1 MPCAITAATWV
12 ALSRATN
19 INPTSKPTY
28 RSMNPLS
35 ITVALPRLNNDMTI
49 ARAQMANSGTMP
61 PSKGLDPGIV
71 AEMQMCYIEYLISDK
86 RDLEAEQVVEGF
98 IYDDERMMQL
108 PELHAA
114 WLWLARMALLI
125 GDGNPSL
132 SLGAAENALL
142 VLSNHQ
148 GKKTEDFNAIVA
160 SLLYNLAL
168 AHHDMGD
175 NSRAAKE
182 LTKAQQLLERLA
194 KRNEARFS
202 AMLLMAVEAST
213 EVIKSKTKQMNVLA
227 HYQSASELY
236 MSELNSG
243 DSNATRIAMVNL
255 VDTLGKEGDIMLE
268 MGNGRNAVKYYTKAL
283 RYQKKLG
290 EKMGHRDL
298 QLSIGLAKALMR
310 LINRRAAA
318 EQLLRSLLPLAQ
330 RLDATAEVHEIQDL
344 LNNKNKNVNIM
355 TLLKSIFTAALI
367 LLGTLGMQAQLI
379 VGHRGSQWG
388 VENTRAAFI
397 NGAEA
402 GAWGL
407 ECDIRV
413 TADGTFVI
421 SHDDSYKR
429 LGGPE
434 TKIANMNTETVLST
448 RLTSKRHGITYA
460 GTPCTL
466 GEFLD
471 ICKQYDVT
479 PVVEVKVCSNIHS
492 NTKAENEPVFDGIP
506 ALINLID
513 QKGLTQQVVIISFM
527 PGVVDFIHRHYPD
540 VTVQVLAGDSDGP
553 IDEWVDW
560 CIEHNMDL
568 DVVHTIITKAAVDR
582 LHQAGLKVNV
592 WTVDKVEDF
601 ERVKDMGV
609 DYITTNA
616 RFPKEL

>member
-1 MPCAITAATWV
+1 
-12 ALSRATN
+12 
-19 INPTSKPTY
+19 
-28 RSMNPLS
+28 MNPLPVN
-35 ITVALPRLNNDMTI
+35 IALPHFKNDMTI
-49 ARAQMANSGTMP
+49 AQAQMVATGAMP
-61 PSKGLDPGIV
+61 PTKGLDQSIV
-71 AEMQMCYIEYLISDK
+71 TEMQMCYVDYLITNK
-86 RDLEAEQVVEGF
+86 RDLEAEQAIEEF

-108 PELHAA
+108 PEQHAA

-125 GDGNPSL
+125 DGGNPSL

-142 VLSNHQ
+142 VLSGHQ
-148 GKKTEDFNAIVA
+148 GKKTEDFHAIVA

-213 EVIKSKTKQMNVLA
+213 EVIKSKTKQMNVVEASTEVIKSKTKQMNVLA

-236 MSELNSG
+236 MKELDSG
-243 DSNATRIAMVNL
+243 DANATRTAMSNL

-290 EKMGHRDL
+290 EKMGHREL
-298 QLSIGLAKALMR
+298 TLSIGLAKALMR

-344 LNNKNKNVNIM
+344 LNNKNKNMNIM
-355 TLLKSIFTAALI
+355 SLLKSIFTVALI
-367 LLGTLGMQAQLI
+367 IMGTLGMQAQLI

-397 NGAEA
+397 NGANA

-413 TADGTFVI
+413 DADGTFVI

-429 LGGPE
+429 LAGPE
-434 TKIANMNTETVLST
+434 TKIADMRTATVLST
-448 RLTSKRHGITYA
+448 PLTHKRHGITYA

-471 ICKQYDVT
+471 ICNEYNVV
-479 PVVEVKVCSNIHS
+479 PVIEVKVCTSIHS

-513 QKGLTQQVVIISFM
+513 QKGLTDKAVIISFM

-540 VTVQVLAGDSDGP
+540 ITVHPPSLPRHHRAG
-553 IDEWVDW
+553 
-560 CIEHNMDL
+560 
-568 DVVHTIITKAAVDR
+568 
-582 LHQAGLKVNV
+582 AG
-592 WTVDKVEDF
+592 
-601 ERVKDMGV
+601 R
-609 DYITTNA
+609 
-616 RFPKEL
+616 

>member
-1 MPCAITAATWV
+1 
-12 ALSRATN
+12 
-19 INPTSKPTY
+19 
-28 RSMNPLS
+28 MNSLP
-35 ITVALPRLNNDMTI
+35 ITVALPRFKNDMTI
-49 ARAQMANSGTMP
+49 ARAQMATAGTMP
-61 PSKGLDPGIV
+61 SSKGLEPNIV
-71 AEMQMCYIEYLISDK
+71 TEMQMCYAEYLIANK
-86 RDLEAEQVVEGF
+86 RDLEAEQVIEEF
-98 IYDDERMMQL
+98 IYDDERMQQL
-108 PELHAA
+108 PELYAA

-125 GDGNPSL
+125 DGGNPSL

-142 VLSNHQ
+142 VLSGHQ

-160 SLLYNLAL
+160 ALLYHLAL

-182 LTKAQQLLERLA
+182 LTKTHQLLERLT

-236 MSELNSG
+236 MSELKSG
-243 DSNATRIAMVNL
+243 DANATRTAMQNL
-255 VDTLGKEGDIMLE
+255 VETLGKEGDIMLE

-298 QLSIGLAKALMR
+298 QLSIGLAKALIR

-330 RLDATAEVHEIQDL
+330 RLDATAEVNEIQDL

-355 TLLKSIFTAALI
+355 TLLKSIFTTALI
-367 LLGTLGMQAQLI
+367 IMGTLSMQAQLI

-413 TADGTFVI
+413 DADGTFVI

-434 TKIANMNTETVLST
+434 TKIADMSTQQVLST

-471 ICKQYDVT
+471 ICKERNVV
-479 PVVEVKVCSNIHS
+479 PVVEVKICTNIHS
-492 NTKAENEPVFDGIP
+492 NTKAENEPMFDGIP

-513 QKGLTQQVVIISFM
+513 QKGLTDRVVIISFM

-540 VTVQVLAGDSDGP
+540 VTVQVLAGDEDGS
-553 IDEWVDW
+553 IDQWVDW

-568 DVVHTIITKAAVDR
+568 DAVHSIVTKDAVDR
-582 LHQAGLKVNV
+582 MHAAGLKVNV
-592 WTVDKVEDF
+592 WTVDRVEDF
-601 ERVKDMGV
+601 ERVKAAGV
-609 DYITTNA
+609 DFITTNA

>member
-1 MPCAITAATWV
+1 MNYYQPVIVAMPH
-12 ALSRATN
+12 L
-19 INPTSKPTY
+19 K
-28 RSMNPLS
+28 
-35 ITVALPRLNNDMTI
+35 NDMTI
-49 ARAQMANSGTMP
+49 ARAQMASSGTMP
-61 PSKGLDPGIV
+61 PSKGLDDSIIT
-71 AEMQMCYIEYLISDK
+71 EMQMCYAEYLIANK
-86 RDLEAEQVVEGF
+86 RDMEAEQVIEEF
-98 IYDDERMMQL
+98 IYDDDRMMQL
-108 PELHAA
+108 PELYAA

-125 GDGNPSL
+125 NGGNPSL
-132 SLGAAENALL
+132 SLGAAENTLL

-148 GKKTEDFNAIVA
+148 GKKNEDFNAIVA

-182 LTKAQQLLERLA
+182 LTKAQQLLERLT
-194 KRNEARFS
+194 KRNDARFS

-243 DSNATRIAMVNL
+243 DANATRTAMSNL

-290 EKMGHRDL
+290 EKMGHREL
-298 QLSIGLAKALMR
+298 TLSIGLAKALMR

-330 RLDATAEVHEIQDL
+330 RLDATAEAHEIQDL

-367 LLGTLGMQAQLI
+367 LVGTLGMQAQLI

-413 TADGTFVI
+413 TADGTFI
-421 SHDDSYKR
+421 LSHDDSYKR

-434 TKIANMNTETVLST
+434 TKIANMTTESVLST

-471 ICKQYDVT
+471 ICNQYNVV
-479 PVVEVKVCSNIHS
+479 PVIEVKVCTSIHS

-513 QKGLTQQVVIISFM
+513 QKGLTDRAVIISFM

-540 VTVQVLAGDSDGP
+540 ITVQVLAGDKDGTVM
-553 IDEWVDW
+553 EWVEW
-560 CIEHNMDL
+560 CKQYDMDL
-568 DVVHTIITKAAVDR
+568 DVVHTIITQEAVDAI
-582 LHQAGLKVNV
+582 HQAGHKVNV
-592 WTVDKVEDF
+592 WTVDNPEDF
-601 ERVKDMGV
+601 ERVKAMGV
-609 DYITTNA
+609 DFITTNA
-616 RFPKEL
+616 RFPNKM

>member
-1 MPCAITAATWV
+1 MPSLPI
-12 ALSRATN
+12 S
-19 INPTSKPTY
+19 
-28 RSMNPLS
+28 
-35 ITVALPRLNNDMTI
+35 VALPRFKNDMTI
-49 ARAQMANSGTMP
+49 VQAQMATSGTMP
-61 PSKGLDPGIV
+61 PSKGLDDSIV
-71 AEMQMCYIEYLISDK
+71 TEMQLCYINYLIVNK
-86 RDLEAEQVVEGF
+86 RDLEAEQVIEEF
-98 IYDDERMMQL
+98 IYDDERMQEL
-108 PELHAA
+108 PELYAA
-114 WLWLARMALLI
+114 WLWLARLTLLI
-125 GDGNPSL
+125 DGGNPSL
-132 SLGAAENALL
+132 SLGAAENTLL

-160 SLLYNLAL
+160 SLLFNLAL

-175 NSRAAKE
+175 NSRATKE
-182 LTKAQQLLERLA
+182 LTKAQQILERLA
-194 KRNEARFS
+194 KRNETRFS
-202 AMLLMAVEAST
+202 ALLLMAVEAST

-227 HYQSASELY
+227 HYQTASELF

-243 DSNATRIAMVNL
+243 DANATRVAMSNL
-255 VDTLGKEGDIMLE
+255 IDTLGKEGDIMLE
-268 MGNGRNAVKYYTKAL
+268 MGNSRNAVKYYTKAL

-290 EKMGHRDL
+290 EKMGPRDL
-298 QLSIGLAKALMR
+298 RLSIGLAKALMR

-330 RLDATAEVHEIQDL
+330 RLDATAEASEIQDL
-344 LNNKNKNVNIM
+344 LNNKNKNMNIM
-355 TLLKSIFTAALI
+355 TLLKSIFTATLI
-367 LLGTLGMQAQLI
+367 MVGTLGLNAQQI

-397 NGAEA
+397 NGINA
-402 GAWGL
+402 GAWAL

-413 TADGTFVI
+413 TADGSFVI
-421 SHDDSYKR
+421 SHDESYKR

-434 TKIANMNTETVLST
+434 TKIADMTIQDVLTT

-471 ICKQYDVT
+471 ICKEHNVV
-479 PVVEVKVCSNIHS
+479 PVVEVKVCTSIHS

-513 QKGLTQQVVIISFM
+513 QKGLADKVVIISFM
-527 PGVVDFIHRHYPD
+527 PGVVDFIHRHYGD
-540 VTVQVLAGDSDGP
+540 ITVQVLAGDQDGT

-582 LHQAGLKVNV
+582 MHQAGLKVNV

-601 ERVKDMGV
+601 NRVKDMGV

>member
-1 MPCAITAATWV
+1 MYSLPITIA
-12 ALSRATN
+12 
-19 INPTSKPTY
+19 
-28 RSMNPLS
+28 M
-35 ITVALPRLNNDMTI
+35 PRLKNDMTI
-49 ARAQMANSGTMP
+49 ARAQMATSGTMP
-61 PSKGLDPGIV
+61 SIKGLDDGIV
-71 AEMQMCYIEYLISDK
+71 TEMKMCYAEYLISEK
-86 RDLEAEQVVEGF
+86 RDLEAEQVIEEF
-98 IYDDERMMQL
+98 IYDDERMQAL
-108 PELHAA
+108 PELYAA
-114 WLWLARMALLI
+114 WLWLARMTLLI
-125 GDGNPSL
+125 DSGNPSL

-142 VLSNHQ
+142 VLSDHQ
-148 GKKTEDFNAIVA
+148 GKKNEDFNAIVA
-160 SLLYNLAL
+160 SLLFNLAL

-182 LTKAQQLLERLA
+182 LTKAQQILERLT

-202 AMLLMAVEAST
+202 ALLLIAVEAST

-243 DSNATRIAMVNL
+243 DANATRTAMSNL
-255 VDTLGKEGDIMLE
+255 VETLGKEGDIMLE

-344 LNNKNKNVNIM
+344 LNNKNKNVSIM

-367 LLGTLGMQAQLI
+367 LVGTLSMQAQLI

-402 GAWGL
+402 GAWAL
-407 ECDIRV
+407 ECDIRA
-413 TADGTFVI
+413 TSDGSFVI

-434 TKIANMNTETVLST
+434 TKIANMTTETVLST
-448 RLTSKRHGITYA
+448 RLTHKRHGITYA

-471 ICKQYDVT
+471 ICKTYNVV
-479 PVVEVKVCSNIHS
+479 PVVEIKVCTNIHS

-513 QKGLTQQVVIISFM
+513 QKGLSDKVVIISFM
-527 PGVVDFIHRHYPD
+527 PGVVDFIHRHYSD
-540 VTVQVLAGDSDGP
+540 ITVQVLAGDQDGP
-553 IDEWVDW
+553 IEDWVDW
-560 CIEHNMDL
+560 CIKNKMDL
-568 DVVHTIITKAAVDR
+568 DVIHTIITKDAVDR
-582 LHQAGLKVNV
+582 MHAAGLKVNV

-601 ERVKDMGV
+601 ERVKAMGV

-616 RFPKEL
+616 RFPKQL

>member
-1 MPCAITAATWV
+1 
-12 ALSRATN
+12 
-19 INPTSKPTY
+19 
-28 RSMNPLS
+28 MNSLP
-35 ITVALPRLNNDMTI
+35 ITVALPRLKNDMTI
-49 ARAQMANSGTMP
+49 ARAQMTTSGTMP
-61 PSKGLDPGIV
+61 SSKGLDQGIV
-71 AEMQMCYIEYLISDK
+71 IEMEMCYAEYLIANQ
-86 RDLEAEQVVEGF
+86 RDLEADQLIES
-98 IYDDERMMQL
+98 ILYDDDRVQEL
-108 PELHAA
+108 PVLYAA
-114 WLWLARMALLI
+114 WLWLTRMALLI
-125 GDGNPSL
+125 NEGNPSL
-132 SLGAAENALL
+132 ALGAAESALL
-142 VLSNHQ
+142 ELNDHQ
-148 GKKTEDFNAIVA
+148 GKKTEDFHAIVA
-160 SLLYNLAL
+160 SLLFNLAL
-168 AHHDMGD
+168 AHHQMGD
-175 NSRAAKE
+175 NSRAVKE

-243 DSNATRIAMVNL
+243 DTNATRTAMSNL

-355 TLLKSIFTAALI
+355 TLLKSIFTAALVI
-367 LLGTLGMQAQLI
+367 VGTLNMQAQLI

-397 NGAEA
+397 NGANA

-413 TADGTFVI
+413 TGDGTFVV
-421 SHDDSYKR
+421 SHDDNYKR

-434 TKIANMNTETVLST
+434 TKIADMTTEAILST
-448 RLTSKRHGITYA
+448 RLTSKRHGVTYA

-471 ICKQYDVT
+471 ICKEYNVV
-479 PVVEVKVCSNIHS
+479 PVVEVKVCTTIHS

-513 QKGLTQQVVIISFM
+513 QKGLSDRVVIISFM

-540 VTVQVLAGDSDGP
+540 ITVQVLAGDEDGT
-553 IDEWVDW
+553 IMEWVEW
-560 CIEHNMDL
+560 CKQYKMDL
-568 DVVHTIITKAAVDR
+568 AVVHTIVTKEAVDAM
-582 LHQAGLKVNV
+582 HAAGLKVNV
-592 WTVDKVEDF
+592 WTVDRVEDF
-601 ERVKDMGV
+601 ERVKAMGV
-609 DYITTNA
+609 DFITTNA
-616 RFPKEL
+616 RFPNELK

>member
-1 MPCAITAATWV
+1 
-12 ALSRATN
+12 
-19 INPTSKPTY
+19 
-28 RSMNPLS
+28 MNSLPIS
-35 ITVALPRLNNDMTI
+35 VALPRFKNDMTI
-49 ARAQMANSGTMP
+49 ARAQMATAGTMP
-61 PSKGLDPGIV
+61 SVKGLEPNIV
-71 AEMQMCYIEYLISDK
+71 TEMQMCYAEYLIANK
-86 RDLEAEQVVEGF
+86 RDLEAEQVIEGF
-98 IYDDERMMQL
+98 IYDDERMQQL
-108 PELHAA
+108 PELYAA
-114 WLWLARMALLI
+114 WLWLARMSLLV
-125 GDGNPSL
+125 DSGNPSL
-132 SLGAAENALL
+132 ALGAAENALL
-142 VLSNHQ
+142 VLSEHQ
-148 GKKTEDFNAIVA
+148 GKKSEDFNAIVSA
-160 SLLYNLAL
+160 LLYYLAI

-182 LTKAQQLLERLA
+182 LTKTHQLLERLT

-202 AMLLMAVEAST
+202 AFLLMAVEAST

-236 MSELNSG
+236 MSELKSG
-243 DSNATRIAMVNL
+243 DANATRTAMANL
-255 VDTLGKEGDIMLE
+255 VETLGKEGDIMLE

-290 EKMGHRDL
+290 EKMGYRDL
-298 QLSIGLAKALMR
+298 QLSIGLAKALIR

-330 RLDATAEVHEIQDL
+330 RLDATAEYNEIQEL

-367 LLGTLGMQAQLI
+367 IVGTLSMQAQLI

-413 TADGTFVI
+413 TADGTFVV

-434 TKIANMNTETVLST
+434 TKIADMSTQQVLST
-448 RLTSKRHGITYA
+448 ALTHKRHGITYV

-471 ICKQYDVT
+471 ICNERNVV
-479 PVVEVKVCSNIHS
+479 PVIEVKVSTSIHS
-492 NTKAENEPVFDGIP
+492 NTGAEDGAVFDGIP
-506 ALINLID
+506 ALINLIE
-513 QKGLTQQVVIISFM
+513 QKDCGDRAVIISFM

-540 VTVQVLAGDSDGP
+540 ITVQVLAGDDDGT
-553 IDEWVDW
+553 IDQWVDW
-560 CIEHNMDL
+560 CIEHKMDL
-568 DVVHTIITKAAVDR
+568 DAVHTLVTKKAVER
-582 LHQAGLKVNV
+582 MHAAGLKVNV

-601 ERVKDMGV
+601 NRVKKMGV

-616 RFPKEL
+616 RFPTEL

>member
-1 MPCAITAATWV
+1 
-12 ALSRATN
+12 
-19 INPTSKPTY
+19 
-28 RSMNPLS
+28 MNSLPVT
-35 ITVALPRLNNDMTI
+35 IALPRLKNDMTI
-49 ARAQMANSGTMP
+49 ARAHMATSGTMP
-61 PSKGLDPGIV
+61 TIKGLDDGLIN
-71 AEMQMCYIEYLISDK
+71 EMKMCYIEHLIEGN
-86 RDLEAEQVVEGF
+86 RDMEAEQVLEEF
-98 IYDDERMMQL
+98 IYDDERMQQL
-108 PELHAA
+108 PELYAA

-125 GDGNPSL
+125 DGGNPSL

-142 VLSNHQ
+142 VLSSHQ

-160 SLLYNLAL
+160 ALLYNLAL

-194 KRNEARFS
+194 KRNDARFS

-243 DSNATRIAMVNL
+243 DANATRTAMSNL
-255 VDTLGKEGDIMLE
+255 VDTLGKEGDIMLA
-268 MGNGRNAVKYYTKAL
+268 MGNSRNAVKYYTKAL

-290 EKMGHRDL
+290 DRMGHRDL

-330 RLDATAEVHEIQDL
+330 RLDANAEVHEIQDL

-367 LLGTLGMQAQLI
+367 IVGTLGMQAQLI

-413 TADGTFVI
+413 TADGTFVV

-434 TKIANMNTETVLST
+434 TKIADMTTEAVLMT

-471 ICKQYDVT
+471 ICNQYKVV
-479 PVVEVKVCSNIHS
+479 PVIEVKVCTTIHS

-513 QKGLTQQVVIISFM
+513 QKGLTDKAVIISFM

-540 VTVQVLAGDSDGP
+540 ITVQVLAGGDDGP
-553 IDEWVDW
+553 IEDWVDW
-560 CIEHNMDL
+560 CIKYNMDL
-568 DVVHTIITKAAVDR
+568 DVTYTLVTKEAVDAM
-582 LHQAGLKVNV
+582 HAAGLKVNV
-592 WTVDKVEDF
+592 WTVDNVEDF
-601 ERVKDMGV
+601 DRVKAMGV
-609 DYITTNA
+609 DFITTNA
-616 RFPKEL
+616 RFPKQL

>member
-1 MPCAITAATWV
+1 
-12 ALSRATN
+12 
-19 INPTSKPTY
+19 
-28 RSMNPLS
+28 MNFLPVS
-35 ITVALPRLNNDMTI
+35 VALPHFKNDMTI
-49 ARAQMANSGTMP
+49 ARAQMAQSGAMP
-61 PSKGLDPGIV
+61 THKGLDEGIV
-71 AEMQMCYIEYLISDK
+71 TEIQMCFIDYLISNK
-86 RDLEAEQVVEGF
+86 RDIEAEQAIEEL
-98 IYDDERMMQL
+98 IYDDERMQRL
-108 PELHAA
+108 PELYAA

-125 GDGNPSL
+125 DSGNPSL

-142 VLSNHQ
+142 VLSNHL
-148 GKKTEDFNAIVA
+148 GKKNEDFNAIVVA
-160 SLLYNLAL
+160 LLYNLAL

-194 KRNEARFS
+194 KRNESRFS

-236 MSELNSG
+236 MSELGQG
-243 DSNATRIAMVNL
+243 DANATRIAMSNL

-268 MGNGRNAVKYYTKAL
+268 MGNSRNAVKYYTKAL

-290 EKMGHRDL
+290 EKMGMREL
-298 QLSIGLAKALMR
+298 TLSIGLARALMR

-330 RLDATAEVHEIQDL
+330 RLDATAQIHDIQDL

-355 TLLKSIFTAALI
+355 TLLKSIFTVVII
-367 LLGTLGMQAQLI
+367 LLGSLSMQAQLI

-397 NGAEA
+397 NGANA

-421 SHDDSYKR
+421 SHDDNYKR

-434 TKIANMNTETVLST
+434 TKIADMSTEAVLST

-460 GTPCTL
+460 ATPCSL

-471 ICKQYDVT
+471 ICNEYNVV
-479 PVVEVKVCSNIHS
+479 PVVEVKVCTSIHS

-506 ALINLID
+506 ALINMID
-513 QKGLTQQVVIISFM
+513 QKGCSDRVVIISFM

-540 VTVQVLAGDSDGP
+540 ITVQVLAGDGDGT

-560 CIEHNMDL
+560 CIEHKMDL
-568 DVVHTIITKAAVDR
+568 DVVHTIVTKEAVDR
-582 LHQAGLKVNV
+582 MHAAGLKVNV
-592 WTVDKVEDF
+592 WTVDRVEDF
-601 ERVKDMGV
+601 ERVKAAGADF
-609 DYITTNA
+609 ITTNA
-616 RFPKEL
+616 RFPREL

>member
-1 MPCAITAATWV
+1 MTVLP
-12 ALSRATN
+12 
-19 INPTSKPTY
+19 
-28 RSMNPLS
+28 
-35 ITVALPRLNNDMTI
+35 ITVALPRFKNDMTI
-49 ARAQMANSGTMP
+49 ARAQMAMSGTIP
-61 PSKGLDPGIV
+61 PSKGLDDDIV
-71 AEMQMCYIEYLISDK
+71 TEMKMCYAEYLIVNK
-86 RDLEAEQVVEGF
+86 RDLEAEQVIEEF
-98 IYDDERMMQL
+98 IYDDDRMQAL
-108 PELHAA
+108 PELYAA
-114 WLWLARMALLI
+114 WLWLARMSLLI
-125 GDGNPSL
+125 DSGNPSL

-142 VLSNHQ
+142 VLAGHQ
-148 GKKTEDFNAIVA
+148 GKKTEDFNAVVA
-160 SLLYNLAL
+160 SLLFYLAL

-182 LTKAQQLLERLA
+182 LTKAQQILERLT
-194 KRNEARFS
+194 KRNDARFS
-202 AMLLMAVEAST
+202 ALLLMAVESST
-213 EVIKSKTKQMNVLA
+213 EIIKSKTKQMNVLA

-243 DSNATRIAMVNL
+243 DANATRTAMSNL
-255 VDTLGKEGDIMLE
+255 IDTLGKEGDIMLK
-268 MGNGRNAVKYYTKAL
+268 MGNSRNAVKYYTKAL

-290 EKMGHRDL
+290 ERMGHRDL
-298 QLSIGLAKALMR
+298 TLSIGLAKALMR

-330 RLDATAEVHEIQDL
+330 RLDATAEEQEIQDL

-355 TLLKSIFTAALI
+355 TLLKSIFTATLI
-367 LLGTLGMQAQLI
+367 IVGTLGMQAQLI

-397 NGAEA
+397 NGAQA

-413 TADGTFVI
+413 TADGCFVV
-421 SHDDSYKR
+421 SHDDNYKR

-434 TKIANMNTETVLST
+434 TKIADMGTAEILST

-460 GTPCTL
+460 GNPCTL

-471 ICKQYDVT
+471 ICNEYHVV
-479 PVVEVKVCSNIHS
+479 PVVEVKVCTNIHS
-492 NTKAENEPVFDGIP
+492 NTGAEDDPVFDGIP

-513 QKGLTQQVVIISFM
+513 KKGLSEKAVIISFM

-540 VTVQVLAGDSDGP
+540 ITVQVLAGDDDAT
-553 IDEWVDW
+553 IMEWVEW
-560 CIEHNMDL
+560 CKEHMMDL
-568 DVVHTIITKAAVDR
+568 DVVHTMVTKEAVDAMHAAR
-582 LHQAGLKVNV
+582 LKVNV

-601 ERVKDMGV
+601 ERVKAMGV
-609 DYITTNA
+609 DFITTNA

>member
-1 MPCAITAATWV
+1 
-12 ALSRATN
+12 
-19 INPTSKPTY
+19 
-28 RSMNPLS
+28 MN
-35 ITVALPRLNNDMTI
+35 ALPISIALPHLNNDMTI
-49 ARAQMANSGTMP
+49 ARAQMANSGNMP
-61 PSKGLDPGIV
+61 PCKGLEQDIV
-71 AEMQMCYIEYLISDK
+71 TEMQMCYIDYLITNK
-86 RDLEAEQVVEGF
+86 RDLEAEQMIEEL
-98 IYDDERMMQL
+98 IYDDERMMGM

-114 WLWLARMALLI
+114 WLWLARMGLLI
-125 GDGNPSL
+125 DGGNPSL

-142 VLSNHQ
+142 VLAGHQ
-148 GKKTEDFNAIVA
+148 GKKNEDFNAIVA
-160 SLLYNLAL
+160 SLLYILAL

-182 LTKAQQLLERLA
+182 LTKAQQLLERLT

-227 HYQSASELY
+227 HYQSVSELY

-243 DSNATRIAMVNL
+243 DANATRTAMANL
-255 VDTLGKEGDIMLE
+255 VETLGKEGDIMLE

-290 EKMGHRDL
+290 ERMGLRDL

-330 RLDATAEVHEIQDL
+330 RLEASAQVHEIQDL

-367 LLGTLGMQAQLI
+367 IMGTVAAQAQLI

-397 NGAEA
+397 NGANA

-413 TADGTFVI
+413 TADGTFVV
-421 SHDDSYKR
+421 SHDDNYKR

-434 TKIANMNTETVLST
+434 TKIADMTTAQVLDT

-471 ICKQYDVT
+471 ICKEYDVT
-479 PVVEVKVCSNIHS
+479 PVVEVKVSTTIHS
-492 NTKAENEPVFDGIP
+492 NTNADNEPVFDGIP

-513 QKGLTQQVVIISFM
+513 QKGLTHRVVIISFM
-527 PGVVDFIHRHYPD
+527 PGVVEFIHRHYPD
-540 VTVQVLAGDSDGP
+540 ITVQVLAGDGDGT
-553 IDEWVDW
+553 IMEWVEW
-560 CIEHNMDL
+560 CKQYNMDL
-568 DVVHTIITKAAVDR
+568 DVVHTIITKEAVDAM
-582 LHQAGLKVNV
+582 HAAGLKVNV
-592 WTVDKVEDF
+592 WTVDKPEDF
-601 ERVKDMGV
+601 ERVKAMGV
-609 DYITTNA
+609 DFITTNA
-616 RFPKEL
+616 RFPNELK

>member
-1 MPCAITAATWV
+1 
-12 ALSRATN
+12 
-19 INPTSKPTY
+19 
-28 RSMNPLS
+28 MNSLP
-35 ITVALPRLNNDMTI
+35 ITVALPRFKNDMTI
-49 ARAQMANSGTMP
+49 ARAQMATAGTMP
-61 PSKGLDPGIV
+61 STKGLEPNIV
-71 AEMQMCYIEYLISDK
+71 TEMQMCYAEYLIANK
-86 RDLEAEQVVEGF
+86 RDLEAEQVIEEF
-98 IYDDERMMQL
+98 IYDDERMQQL
-108 PELHAA
+108 PELYAA

-125 GDGNPSL
+125 DGGNPSL

-142 VLSNHQ
+142 VLSGHQ

-160 SLLYNLAL
+160 ALLYHLAL

-182 LTKAQQLLERLA
+182 LTKTHQLLERLT

-236 MSELNSG
+236 MSELKSG
-243 DSNATRIAMVNL
+243 DANATRTAMQNL
-255 VDTLGKEGDIMLE
+255 VETLGKEGDIMLE

-298 QLSIGLAKALMR
+298 QLSIGLAKALIR

-330 RLDATAEVHEIQDL
+330 RLDATAEVNEIQDL

-367 LLGTLGMQAQLI
+367 IMGTLSMQAQLI

-413 TADGTFVI
+413 DADGTFVI

-434 TKIANMNTETVLST
+434 TKIADMSTQQVLST

-471 ICKQYDVT
+471 ICKERNVV
-479 PVVEVKVCSNIHS
+479 PVVEVKICTNIHS
-492 NTKAENEPVFDGIP
+492 NTDAENEPMFDGIP

-513 QKGLTQQVVIISFM
+513 QKGLTDRVVIISFM

-540 VTVQVLAGDSDGP
+540 VTVQVLAGDEDGS
-553 IDEWVDW
+553 IDQWVDW

-568 DVVHTIITKAAVDR
+568 DAVHSIVTKDAVDR
-582 LHQAGLKVNV
+582 MHAAGLKVNV
-592 WTVDKVEDF
+592 WTVDRVEDF
-601 ERVKDMGV
+601 ERVKAAGV
-609 DYITTNA
+609 DFITTNA
-616 RFPKEL
+616 RFPKQL

>member
-1 MPCAITAATWV
+1 MNSLPIT
-12 ALSRATN
+12 
-19 INPTSKPTY
+19 I
-28 RSMNPLS
+28 
-35 ITVALPRLNNDMTI
+35 ALPRLKNDMTI
-49 ARAQMANSGTMP
+49 ARAQMVTSGAMP
-61 PSKGLDPGIV
+61 PTKGLDQGIV
-71 AEMQMCYIEYLISDK
+71 NEMMMCYAEYLITNN
-86 RDLEAEQVVEGF
+86 RNLEAEQIIEN
-98 IYDDERMMQL
+98 ILYDEERTQEL
-108 PELHAA
+108 PLLHAA

-125 GDGNPSL
+125 EENNPSL
-132 SLGAAENALL
+132 ALGAAESALL
-142 VLSNHQ
+142 ELNDHQ

-160 SLLYNLAL
+160 ALLLNLAL
-168 AHHDMGD
+168 AHHQMGD

-227 HYQSASELY
+227 YYQSASELY

-243 DSNATRIAMVNL
+243 DSNDTRTALSNL

-330 RLDATAEVHEIQDL
+330 RLEATAEAHEIQDL

-367 LLGTLGMQAQLI
+367 IVGTLGMQAQLI

-397 NGAEA
+397 NGANA

-413 TADGTFVI
+413 SADGTFII
-421 SHDDSYKR
+421 SHDDNFKR

-434 TKIANMNTETVLST
+434 AKIADMTTEALLST
-448 RLTSKRHGITYA
+448 RLTSKRHGVTYA

-471 ICKQYDVT
+471 ICKEYQVV
-479 PVVEVKVCSNIHS
+479 PVIEVKVCTTIHS

-513 QKGLTQQVVIISFM
+513 QKGLSDKAVIISFM

-540 VTVQVLAGDSDGP
+540 ITVQVLAGEEDGT
-553 IDEWVDW
+553 IMEWVEW
-560 CIEHNMDL
+560 CKQYKMDL
-568 DVVHTIITKAAVDR
+568 DVVHTIVTKEAVDAM
-582 LHQAGLKVNV
+582 HAAGLKVNV
-592 WTVDKVEDF
+592 WTVDRVEDF
-601 ERVKDMGV
+601 ERVKAMGV
-609 DYITTNA
+609 DFITTNA
-616 RFPKEL
+616 RFPNELK

>member
-1 MPCAITAATWV
+1 MN
-12 ALSRATN
+12 AL
-19 INPTSKPTY
+19 P
-28 RSMNPLS
+28 
-35 ITVALPRLNNDMTI
+35 ITVAMPRLKNDMTI
-49 ARAQMANSGTMP
+49 ARAHMATSGTLP
-61 PSKGLDPGIV
+61 TTKGLDDSIV
-71 AEMQMCYIEYLISDK
+71 TEMQMCYIEFLINNN
-86 RDLEAEQVVEGF
+86 RIVEAEQMVEEF
-98 IYDDERMMQL
+98 IYDDDRMMGL
-108 PELHAA
+108 PELYAA
-114 WLWLARMALLI
+114 WLWLARMALLV

-142 VLSNHQ
+142 VLSGHQ

-160 SLLYNLAL
+160 VLLYNLAI

-194 KRNEARFS
+194 KRNDTRFS
-202 AMLLMAVEAST
+202 ALLLMAVEAST

-243 DSNATRIAMVNL
+243 DANAPRSAMQGL

-268 MGNGRNAVKYYTKAL
+268 MGNSRNAVKYYTKAL

-290 EKMGHRDL
+290 NRMGERDL
-298 QLSIGLAKALMR
+298 KLSIGLAKALMR

-330 RLDATAEVHEIQDL
+330 RLDATAEVTEIQDL

-367 LLGTLGMQAQLI
+367 IVGTLGMQAQLI

-397 NGAEA
+397 NGANA
-402 GAWGL
+402 GAWAL

-421 SHDDSYKR
+421 SHDNTYKR

-434 TKIANMNTETVLST
+434 SKIADMTTEAVLST

-471 ICKQYDVT
+471 ICNEYNVV
-479 PVVEVKVCSNIHS
+479 PVVEIKVCTNIHS
-492 NTKAENEPVFDGIP
+492 NTDAENEPVFDGIP

-513 QKGLTQQVVIISFM
+513 QKGLTDKVVIISFM
-527 PGVVDFIHRHYPD
+527 PGVVGFIHRHYPD
-540 VTVQVLAGDSDGP
+540 IKVQVLAGDSDGT
-553 IDEWVDW
+553 IMEWVEW
-560 CIEHNMDL
+560 CKQYNMDL
-568 DVVHTIITKAAVDR
+568 DVVHTIVTKEAVDAM
-582 LHQAGLKVNV
+582 HDAGLKVNV
-592 WTVDKVEDF
+592 WTVDRVEDF
-601 ERVKDMGV
+601 ERVKAMGV

-616 RFPKEL
+616 RFPKQL

>member
-1 MPCAITAATWV
+1 MN
-12 ALSRATN
+12 AL
-19 INPTSKPTY
+19 P
-28 RSMNPLS
+28 
-35 ITVALPRLNNDMTI
+35 ITVAMPRLKNDMTI
-49 ARAQMANSGTMP
+49 ARAHMATSGTLP
-61 PSKGLDPGIV
+61 TTKGLDDSIV
-71 AEMQMCYIEYLISDK
+71 TEMQMCYIEFLINNN
-86 RDLEAEQVVEGF
+86 RIVEAEQMVEEF
-98 IYDDERMMQL
+98 IYDDDRMMGL
-108 PELHAA
+108 PELYAA
-114 WLWLARMALLI
+114 WLWLARMALLV

-142 VLSNHQ
+142 VLSGHQ

-160 SLLYNLAL
+160 VLLYNLAI

-194 KRNEARFS
+194 KRNDTRFS
-202 AMLLMAVEAST
+202 ALLLMAVEAST

-243 DSNATRIAMVNL
+243 DANATRSAMQGL

-268 MGNGRNAVKYYTKAL
+268 MGNSRNAVKYYTKAL

-290 EKMGHRDL
+290 NRMGERDL
-298 QLSIGLAKALMR
+298 KLSIGLAKALMR

-330 RLDATAEVHEIQDL
+330 RLDATAEVTEIQDL

-367 LLGTLGMQAQLI
+367 IVGTLGMQAQLI

-397 NGAEA
+397 NGANA
-402 GAWGL
+402 GAWAL

-421 SHDDSYKR
+421 SHDNTYKR

-434 TKIANMNTETVLST
+434 SKIADMTTEAVLST

-471 ICKQYDVT
+471 ICNEYNVV
-479 PVVEVKVCSNIHS
+479 PVVEIKVCTNIHS
-492 NTKAENEPVFDGIP
+492 NTDAENEPVFDGIP

-513 QKGLTQQVVIISFM
+513 QKGLTDKVVIISFM
-527 PGVVDFIHRHYPD
+527 PGVVEFIHRHYPD
-540 VTVQVLAGDSDGP
+540 IKVQVLAGDSDGT
-553 IDEWVDW
+553 IMEWVEW
-560 CIEHNMDL
+560 CKQYNMDL
-568 DVVHTIITKAAVDR
+568 DVVHTIVTKEAVDAM
-582 LHQAGLKVNV
+582 HDAGLKVNV
-592 WTVDKVEDF
+592 WTVDRVEDF
-601 ERVKDMGV
+601 ERVKAMGV
-609 DYITTNA
+609 DYITTNV
-616 RFPKEL
+616 RFPKQL

>member
-1 MPCAITAATWV
+1 MNSLPITIA
-12 ALSRATN
+12 
-19 INPTSKPTY
+19 
-28 RSMNPLS
+28 M
-35 ITVALPRLNNDMTI
+35 PRLKNDMTI
-49 ARAQMANSGTMP
+49 ARAQMATSGAMP
-61 PSKGLDPGIV
+61 PCKGLDDGIV
-71 AEMQMCYIEYLISDK
+71 TEMKMCFAEYLIVNK
-86 RDLEAEQVVEGF
+86 RDLEAEQVIEEF
-98 IYDDERMMQL
+98 IYDDDRMQQL
-108 PELHAA
+108 PELYAA

-125 GDGNPSL
+125 DSGNPSL

-142 VLSNHQ
+142 VLSEHQ

-160 SLLYNLAL
+160 AILFNLAL

-182 LTKAQQLLERLA
+182 LTKAQQILERLT
-194 KRNEARFS
+194 KRNESRFS

-243 DSNATRIAMVNL
+243 DANATRTAMSNL

-330 RLDATAEVHEIQDL
+330 RLNATTEEHEIQDL

-355 TLLKSIFTAALI
+355 TLLKSIFTATLI
-367 LLGTLGMQAQLI
+367 LVGTLGMNAQLI

-388 VENTRAAFI
+388 VENTRAAFL
-397 NGAEA
+397 NGIEA

-421 SHDDSYKR
+421 SHDESYKR

-434 TKIANMNTETVLST
+434 TKIADMTTESVLAT

-471 ICKQYDVT
+471 ICKEHNVV
-479 PVVEVKVCSNIHS
+479 PVIEVKVCTNIHS
-492 NTKAENEPVFDGIP
+492 NTKAENEPVYDGIP

-513 QKGLTQQVVIISFM
+513 QKGLTDKAVIISFM
-527 PGVVDFIHRHYPD
+527 PGVVDFIHRHYSD
-540 VTVQVLAGDSDGP
+540 ITVQVLAGGDDGP
-553 IDEWVDW
+553 IEDWVDW
-560 CIEHNMDL
+560 CIEYNMDL
-568 DVVHTIITKAAVDR
+568 DAVHSIITKEAVDR
-582 LHQAGLKVNV
+582 MHAAGLKVNV

-601 ERVKDMGV
+601 ERVKAMGV
-609 DYITTNA
+609 DFITTNA
-616 RFPKEL
+616 RFPKELK

>member
-1 MPCAITAATWV
+1 
-12 ALSRATN
+12 
-19 INPTSKPTY
+19 
-28 RSMNPLS
+28 MNSLP
-35 ITVALPRLNNDMTI
+35 ITVALPRLKNDMTI
-49 ARAQMANSGTMP
+49 ARAQMTTSGTMP
-61 PSKGLDPGIV
+61 SSKGLDQGIV
-71 AEMQMCYIEYLISDK
+71 IEMEMCYAEYLIANQ
-86 RDLEAEQVVEGF
+86 RDLEADQLIES
-98 IYDDERMMQL
+98 ILYDDDRVQEL
-108 PELHAA
+108 PVLYAA
-114 WLWLARMALLI
+114 WLWLTRMALLI
-125 GDGNPSL
+125 NEGNPSL
-132 SLGAAENALL
+132 ALGAAESALL
-142 VLSNHQ
+142 ELNDHQ
-148 GKKTEDFNAIVA
+148 GKKTEDFHAIVA
-160 SLLYNLAL
+160 SLLFNLAL
-168 AHHDMGD
+168 AHHQMGD
-175 NSRAAKE
+175 NSRAVKE

-243 DSNATRIAMVNL
+243 DTNATRTAMSNL

-355 TLLKSIFTAALI
+355 TLLKSIFTAALVI
-367 LLGTLGMQAQLI
+367 VGALNMQAQLI

-397 NGAEA
+397 NGANA

-413 TADGTFVI
+413 TGDGTFVV
-421 SHDDSYKR
+421 SHDDNYKR

-434 TKIANMNTETVLST
+434 TKIADMTTEAILST
-448 RLTSKRHGITYA
+448 RLTSKRHGVTYA

-471 ICKQYDVT
+471 ICKEYNVV
-479 PVVEVKVCSNIHS
+479 PVVEVKVCTTIHS

-513 QKGLTQQVVIISFM
+513 QKGLSDRVVIISFM

-540 VTVQVLAGDSDGP
+540 ITVQVLAGDEDGT
-553 IDEWVDW
+553 IMEWVEW
-560 CIEHNMDL
+560 CKQYKMDL
-568 DVVHTIITKAAVDR
+568 DVVHTIVTKEAVDAM
-582 LHQAGLKVNV
+582 HAAGLKVNV
-592 WTVDKVEDF
+592 WTVDRVEDF
-601 ERVKDMGV
+601 ERVKAMGV
-609 DYITTNA
+609 DFITTNA
-616 RFPKEL
+616 RFPNELK

>member
-1 MPCAITAATWV
+1 
-12 ALSRATN
+12 
-19 INPTSKPTY
+19 
-28 RSMNPLS
+28 MNFLPVS
-35 ITVALPRLNNDMTI
+35 VALPHFKNDMTI
-49 ARAQMANSGTMP
+49 ARAQMAQSGAMP
-61 PSKGLDPGIV
+61 THKGLDEGIV
-71 AEMQMCYIEYLISDK
+71 TEIQMCFIDYLISNK
-86 RDLEAEQVVEGF
+86 RDIEAEQAIEEL
-98 IYDDERMMQL
+98 IYDDERMQRL
-108 PELHAA
+108 PELYAA

-125 GDGNPSL
+125 DSGNPSL

-142 VLSNHQ
+142 VLSNHL
-148 GKKTEDFNAIVA
+148 GKKNEDFNAIVVA
-160 SLLYNLAL
+160 LLYNLAL

-236 MSELNSG
+236 MSELGQG
-243 DSNATRIAMVNL
+243 DANATRIAMSNL

-268 MGNGRNAVKYYTKAL
+268 MGNSRNAVKYYTKAL

-290 EKMGHRDL
+290 EKMGMREL
-298 QLSIGLAKALMR
+298 TLSIGLARALMR

-330 RLDATAEVHEIQDL
+330 RLDATAQIHDIQDL

-355 TLLKSIFTAALI
+355 TLLKSIFTVVII
-367 LLGTLGMQAQLI
+367 LLGSLSMQAQLI

-397 NGAEA
+397 NGANA

-421 SHDDSYKR
+421 SHDDNYKR

-434 TKIANMNTETVLST
+434 TKIADMSTEAVLST

-460 GTPCTL
+460 ATPCSL

-471 ICKQYDVT
+471 ICNEYKVV
-479 PVVEVKVCSNIHS
+479 PVVEVKVCTSIHS

-506 ALINLID
+506 ALINMID
-513 QKGLTQQVVIISFM
+513 QKGCSDRVVIISFM

-540 VTVQVLAGDSDGP
+540 ITVQVLAGDGDGT

-560 CIEHNMDL
+560 CIEHKMDL
-568 DVVHTIITKAAVDR
+568 DVVHTIVTKEAVDR
-582 LHQAGLKVNV
+582 MHAAGLKVNV
-592 WTVDKVEDF
+592 WTVDRVEDF
-601 ERVKDMGV
+601 ERVKAAGADF
-609 DYITTNA
+609 ITTNA
-616 RFPKEL
+616 RFPREL

>member
-1 MPCAITAATWV
+1 
-12 ALSRATN
+12 
-19 INPTSKPTY
+19 
-28 RSMNPLS
+28 MNSLP
-35 ITVALPRLNNDMTI
+35 ITVALPRFKNDMTI
-49 ARAQMANSGTMP
+49 ARAQMAASGTMP
-61 PSKGLDPGIV
+61 SSKGLDENLV
-71 AEMQMCYIEYLISDK
+71 TEMKISYIEFLINNN
-86 RDLEAEQVVEGF
+86 RDIEAEQVIEEF
-98 IYDDERMMQL
+98 IYDDDRMQ
-108 PELHAA
+108 ELTELYAA
-114 WLWLARMALLI
+114 WLWLARMTLLI
-125 GDGNPSL
+125 DSGNPSL

-142 VLSNHQ
+142 VLSTHS

-160 SLLYNLAL
+160 SLLFNLAL

-182 LTKAQQLLERLA
+182 LTKAQQVLERLA

-202 AMLLMAVEAST
+202 ALLLMAVEAST

-243 DSNATRIAMVNL
+243 DANATRTAMSNL
-255 VDTLGKEGDIMLE
+255 VNTLGKEGDIMLE

-290 EKMGHRDL
+290 EKMGEREL

-367 LLGTLGMQAQLI
+367 IMGTLNLQAQLI

-413 TADGTFVI
+413 TADGTFVV
-421 SHDDSYKR
+421 SHDDNYKR
-429 LGGPE
+429 LGGLE
-434 TKIANMNTETVLST
+434 TKIADMNTADVLSM

-460 GTPCTL
+460 GNPSTL

-471 ICKQYDVT
+471 ICNEYKVV
-479 PVVEVKVCSNIHS
+479 PVVEVKICTNIHS
-492 NTKAENEPVFDGIP
+492 NTQAEDDPVFDGIP

-513 QKGLTQQVVIISFM
+513 KKGCSDRVVIISFM

-540 VTVQVLAGDSDGP
+540 ITVQVLAGDEDGT

-560 CIEHNMDL
+560 CIEHKMDL
-568 DVVHTIITKAAVDR
+568 DCVHSIVTKAAVDR
-582 LHQAGLKVNV
+582 MHAAGLKVNV
-592 WTVDKVEDF
+592 WTVDRVEDF
-601 ERVKDMGV
+601 DRVKAAGV
-609 DYITTNA
+609 DFITTNA

>member
-1 MPCAITAATWV
+1 MSSLPI
-12 ALSRATN
+12 S
-19 INPTSKPTY
+19 
-28 RSMNPLS
+28 
-35 ITVALPRLNNDMTI
+35 VALPRLKNDMTI
-49 ARAQMANSGTMP
+49 AQAQMASSGTMP
-61 PSKGLDPGIV
+61 PSKGLDENIV
-71 AEMQMCYIEYLISDK
+71 TEMQMCYIEYLIVNK
-86 RDLEAEQVVEGF
+86 RDLEAEQVIEEF
-98 IYDDERMMQL
+98 IYDDDRMQQL
-108 PELHAA
+108 PELYAA
-114 WLWLARMALLI
+114 WLWLARMTLLI
-125 GDGNPSL
+125 DGGNPSL
-132 SLGAAENALL
+132 SLGAAENTLL

-160 SLLYNLAL
+160 SLLFNLAL

-175 NSRAAKE
+175 NSRATKE
-182 LTKAQQLLERLA
+182 LTKAQQILERLA
-194 KRNEARFS
+194 KRNETRFS
-202 AMLLMAVEAST
+202 ALLLMAVEAST

-227 HYQSASELY
+227 HYQTASELF

-243 DSNATRIAMVNL
+243 DANATRAAMSNL
-255 VDTLGKEGDIMLE
+255 IDTLGKEGDIMLE
-268 MGNGRNAVKYYTKAL
+268 MGNSRNAVKYYTKAL

-290 EKMGHRDL
+290 EKMGLRDL

-330 RLDATAEVHEIQDL
+330 RLDATAEVYEIQDL

-367 LLGTLGMQAQLI
+367 IVGTLSMQAQLI

-397 NGAEA
+397 NGANA

-413 TADGTFVI
+413 TADGSFVI

-434 TKIANMNTETVLST
+434 TKIANMTTETVLTT

-460 GTPCTL
+460 ATPCTL

-471 ICKQYDVT
+471 ICKEYNVV
-479 PVVEVKVCSNIHS
+479 PVVEVKVCTNIHS

-513 QKGLTQQVVIISFM
+513 QKGLADKVVIISFM

-540 VTVQVLAGDSDGP
+540 ITVQVLAGDQDGP
-553 IDEWVDW
+553 IEDWVDW
-560 CIEHNMDL
+560 CIEHKMDL
-568 DVVHTIITKAAVDR
+568 DVVHTFITKEAVDR
-582 LHQAGLKVNV
+582 MHQAGLKVNV

-601 ERVKDMGV
+601 NRVKEMGV
-609 DYITTNA
+609 DFITTNA

>member
-1 MPCAITAATWV
+1 
-12 ALSRATN
+12 
-19 INPTSKPTY
+19 
-28 RSMNPLS
+28 MNPLPIS
-35 ITVALPRLNNDMTI
+35 IAMPRLKNDMTI
-49 ARAQMANSGTMP
+49 AQAQMATTGTMP
-61 PSKGLDPGIV
+61 SPKGLDDDIV
-71 AEMQMCYIEYLISDK
+71 TEMKICYIDYLITNK
-86 RDLEAEQVVEGF
+86 RDLEAEQVIEEF
-98 IYDDERMMQL
+98 IYDDERMQQL
-108 PELHAA
+108 PELYAA

-125 GDGNPSL
+125 DSGNPSL

-142 VLSNHQ
+142 VLSGHL

-160 SLLYNLAL
+160 TLLFNLAL

-175 NSRAAKE
+175 NSRASKE
-182 LTKAQQLLERLA
+182 LTKAQQLLERLT

-236 MSELNSG
+236 MSELKSG
-243 DSNATRIAMVNL
+243 DANATRTAMQNL
-255 VDTLGKEGDIMLE
+255 VETLGKEGDIMLE
-268 MGNGRNAVKYYTKAL
+268 MGNSRNAVKYYTKAL

-298 QLSIGLAKALMR
+298 QLSIGLAKALIR

-330 RLDATAEVHEIQDL
+330 RLDATAEVNEIQDL

-355 TLLKSIFTAALI
+355 TLLKSIFTTALI
-367 LLGTLGMQAQLI
+367 IMGTLSMQAQLI

-413 TADGTFVI
+413 DADGTFVI

-434 TKIANMNTETVLST
+434 TKIADMSTQQVLST

-471 ICKQYDVT
+471 ICKERNVV
-479 PVVEVKVCSNIHS
+479 PVVEVKICTNIHS
-492 NTKAENEPVFDGIP
+492 NTKAENEPMFDGIP

-513 QKGLTQQVVIISFM
+513 QKGLTDRVVIISFM

-540 VTVQVLAGDSDGP
+540 VTVQVLAGDEDGS
-553 IDEWVDW
+553 IDQWVDW

-568 DVVHTIITKAAVDR
+568 DVVHSIVTRDAVDR
-582 LHQAGLKVNV
+582 MHAAGLKVNV
-592 WTVDKVEDF
+592 WTVDRVEDF
-601 ERVKDMGV
+601 ERVKAAGV
-609 DYITTNA
+609 DFITTNA

>member
-1 MPCAITAATWV
+1 
-12 ALSRATN
+12 
-19 INPTSKPTY
+19 
-28 RSMNPLS
+28 MNPLPVS
-35 ITVALPRLNNDMTI
+35 VALPHFKNDMTI
-49 ARAQMANSGTMP
+49 ARAQMAVSQTMP
-61 PSKGLDPGIV
+61 PSKGLDQNIV
-71 AEMQMCYIEYLISDK
+71 TEMQISYAEYLIANK
-86 RDLEAEQVVEGF
+86 RDLEAEQVIEGF
-98 IYDDERMMQL
+98 IYDDERMMEL
-108 PELHAA
+108 PELYAA

-125 GDGNPSL
+125 DSGNPSL

-160 SLLYNLAL
+160 AIIYNLAI

-175 NSRAAKE
+175 NSRASKE

-202 AMLLMAVEAST
+202 ALLLMAVEAST

-243 DSNATRIAMVNL
+243 DANETRTAMSNL
-255 VDTLGKEGDIMLE
+255 VDTLGKQGDIMLE
-268 MGNGRNAVKYYTKAL
+268 MGNSRNAVKYYTKAL

-290 EKMGHRDL
+290 EKMGHREL
-298 QLSIGLAKALMR
+298 VLSIGLAKALMR

-330 RLDATAEVHEIQDL
+330 RLDATAETNEIQDL

-355 TLLKSIFTAALI
+355 TLLKSIFTATLI
-367 LLGTLGMQAQLI
+367 ILGSLGMNAQLI

-397 NGAEA
+397 NGANA

-413 TADGTFVI
+413 DADGTFVV
-421 SHDDSYKR
+421 SHDASYKR

-434 TKIANMNTETVLST
+434 TQIADMGTASVLAT
-448 RLTSKRHGITYA
+448 PLTQKRNGITYA

-471 ICKQYDVT
+471 ICKEYNVV
-479 PVVEVKVCSNIHS
+479 PVIEVKVCTSIHS

-506 ALINLID
+506 ALVNLID
-513 QKGLTQQVVIISFM
+513 QKGLTDKAVIISFM
-527 PGVVDFIHRHYPD
+527 PGVVEFIHRHYPD
-540 VTVQVLAGDSDGP
+540 LTVQVLAGDEDGP
-553 IDEWVDW
+553 IMDWVEW
-560 CIEHNMDL
+560 CKQYKMDL
-568 DVVHTIITKAAVDR
+568 DVVHTIVTKEAVDAM
-582 LHQAGLKVNV
+582 HAAGLKVNV

-601 ERVKDMGV
+601 NRVKAMGV

-616 RFPKEL
+616 RFPNF

>member
-1 MPCAITAATWV
+1 MDSLPINV
-12 ALSRATN
+12 A
-19 INPTSKPTY
+19 
-28 RSMNPLS
+28 M
-35 ITVALPRLNNDMTI
+35 PRLDNDMTI
-49 ARAQMANSGTMP
+49 ARAQMATSGSMP
-61 PSKGLDPGIV
+61 SCKGLNASIV
-71 AEMQMCYIEYLISDK
+71 TEMRMCYAEYLITNK
-86 RDLEAEQVVEGF
+86 RDLEAEQIIEEF
-98 IYDDERMMQL
+98 IYDDELMQQL
-108 PELHAA
+108 PQLYAA
-114 WLWLARMALLI
+114 WLWLARMAMLI
-125 GDGNPSL
+125 DSGNPSL

-142 VLSNHQ
+142 VLSGHM

-160 SLLYNLAL
+160 AILYFLAL

-182 LTKAQQLLERLA
+182 LTKTHQLLERLA

-227 HYQSASELY
+227 HYQTASELY
-236 MSELNSG
+236 MSELKSG
-243 DSNATRIAMVNL
+243 DANATRTAMSNL
-255 VDTLGKEGDIMLE
+255 IDTLGKEGDIMLE

-290 EKMGHRDL
+290 EKMGHREL
-298 QLSIGLAKALMR
+298 RLSIGLAKALIR

-318 EQLLRSLLPLAQ
+318 EQLLRSLLPLAK
-330 RLDATAEVHEIQDL
+330 RLNATAEAAEIQDL

-355 TLLKSIFTAALI
+355 TLLKSIFTIAI
-367 LLGTLGMQAQLI
+367 IIMGTLSSQAQLI

-397 NGAEA
+397 NGAQA

-413 TADGTFVI
+413 TDDGTFVI

-434 TKIANMNTETVLST
+434 DKIATMSTLDVLSA
-448 RLTSKRHGITYA
+448 RLTSKRQGITYA

-466 GEFLD
+466 AEFLD
-471 ICKQYDVT
+471 ICNEYNVV
-479 PVVEVKVCSNIHS
+479 PVIEVKVCTSIHS
-492 NTKAENEPVFDGIP
+492 NTGAPEEPVFDGIP

-513 QKGLTQQVVIISFM
+513 AKGLTDRAVIISFM

-540 VTVQVLAGDSDGP
+540 IAVQVLAGDDDGS
-553 IDEWVDW
+553 INQWVEWCTD
-560 CIEHNMDL
+560 HQMDL
-568 DVVHTIITKAAVDR
+568 DVVHTIITREAVDAM
-582 LHQAGLKVNV
+582 HAAGLKVNV
-592 WTVDKVEDF
+592 WTVDRQEDF
-601 ERVKDMGV
+601 DRVKDMGV
-609 DYITTNA
+609 DFITTNA
-616 RFPKEL
+616 RFPNEL

>member
-1 MPCAITAATWV
+1 MPQIYSDYLLHTT
-12 ALSRATN
+12 
-19 INPTSKPTY
+19 IDP
-28 RSMNPLS
+28 MNPLPVS
-35 ITVALPRLNNDMTI
+35 VALPHFKNDMTI
-49 ARAQMANSGTMP
+49 ARAQMAVSQTMP
-61 PSKGLDPGIV
+61 PSKGLDQNIV
-71 AEMQMCYIEYLISDK
+71 TEMQISYAEYLIANK
-86 RDLEAEQVVEGF
+86 RDLEAEQVIEGF
-98 IYDDERMMQL
+98 IYDDERMMEL
-108 PELHAA
+108 PELYAA

-125 GDGNPSL
+125 DSGNPSL

-160 SLLYNLAL
+160 AIIYNLAI

-175 NSRAAKE
+175 NSRASKE

-202 AMLLMAVEAST
+202 ALLLMAVEAST

-243 DSNATRIAMVNL
+243 DANETRTAMSNL
-255 VDTLGKEGDIMLE
+255 VDTLGKQGDIMLE
-268 MGNGRNAVKYYTKAL
+268 MGNSRNAVKYYTKAL

-290 EKMGHRDL
+290 EKMGHREL
-298 QLSIGLAKALMR
+298 VLSIGLAKALMR

-330 RLDATAEVHEIQDL
+330 RLDATAEANEIQDL

-355 TLLKSIFTAALI
+355 TLLKSIFTATLI
-367 LLGTLGMQAQLI
+367 ILGSLGMNAQLI

-397 NGAEA
+397 NGANA

-413 TADGTFVI
+413 DADGTFVV
-421 SHDDSYKR
+421 SHDASYKR

-434 TKIANMNTETVLST
+434 TQIADMGTASVLAT
-448 RLTSKRHGITYA
+448 PLTQKRNGITYA

-471 ICKQYDVT
+471 ICKEYNVV
-479 PVVEVKVCSNIHS
+479 PVIEVKVCTSIHS

-506 ALINLID
+506 ALVNLID
-513 QKGLTQQVVIISFM
+513 QKGLTDKAVIISFM
-527 PGVVDFIHRHYPD
+527 PGVVEFIHRHYPD
-540 VTVQVLAGDSDGP
+540 LTVQVLAGDEDGP
-553 IDEWVDW
+553 IMDWVEW
-560 CIEHNMDL
+560 CKQYKMDL
-568 DVVHTIITKAAVDR
+568 DVVHTIVTKEAVDAM
-582 LHQAGLKVNV
+582 HAAGLKVNV

-601 ERVKDMGV
+601 NRVKAMGV

-616 RFPKEL
+616 RFPNF

>member
-1 MPCAITAATWV
+1 MNYYQPVIVAMPH
-12 ALSRATN
+12 L
-19 INPTSKPTY
+19 K
-28 RSMNPLS
+28 
-35 ITVALPRLNNDMTI
+35 NDMTI
-49 ARAQMANSGTMP
+49 ARAQMASSGTMP
-61 PSKGLDPGIV
+61 PSKGLDDTIIT
-71 AEMQMCYIEYLISDK
+71 EMQMCYAEYLIANK
-86 RDLEAEQVVEGF
+86 RDMEAEQVIEEF
-98 IYDDERMMQL
+98 IYDDDRMMQL
-108 PELHAA
+108 PELYAA

-125 GDGNPSL
+125 NGGNPSL
-132 SLGAAENALL
+132 SLGAAENTLL

-148 GKKTEDFNAIVA
+148 GKKNEDFNAIVA

-182 LTKAQQLLERLA
+182 LTKAQQLLERLT

-243 DSNATRIAMVNL
+243 DANATRTAMSNL

-268 MGNGRNAVKYYTKAL
+268 MGNSRNAVKYYTKAL

-290 EKMGHRDL
+290 EKMGHREL
-298 QLSIGLAKALMR
+298 TLSIGLAKALMR

-330 RLDATAEVHEIQDL
+330 RLDATAEAHEIQDL

-355 TLLKSIFTAALI
+355 TLLKSIFTATLI
-367 LLGTLGMQAQLI
+367 LVGTLGMQAQLI

-413 TADGTFVI
+413 TADGTFI
-421 SHDDSYKR
+421 LSHDDSYKR

-434 TKIANMNTETVLST
+434 TKIANMTTESVLST

-471 ICKQYDVT
+471 ICNQYNVV
-479 PVVEVKVCSNIHS
+479 PVIEVKVCTTIHS

-513 QKGLTQQVVIISFM
+513 QKGLTDRAVIISFM

-540 VTVQVLAGDSDGP
+540 ITVQVLAGDKDGTVM
-553 IDEWVDW
+553 EWVEW
-560 CIEHNMDL
+560 CKQYDMDL
-568 DVVHTIITKAAVDR
+568 DVVHTIITQEAVDAM
-582 LHQAGLKVNV
+582 HQAGHKVNV
-592 WTVDKVEDF
+592 WTVDNPEDF
-601 ERVKDMGV
+601 ERVKAMGV
-609 DYITTNA
+609 DFITTNA
-616 RFPKEL
+616 RFPNKM

>member
-1 MPCAITAATWV
+1 
-12 ALSRATN
+12 
-19 INPTSKPTY
+19 
-28 RSMNPLS
+28 MNFLPVS
-35 ITVALPRLNNDMTI
+35 VALPHFKNDMTI
-49 ARAQMANSGTMP
+49 ARAQMAQSGAMP
-61 PSKGLDPGIV
+61 THKGLDEGIV
-71 AEMQMCYIEYLISDK
+71 TEIQMCFIDYLISNK
-86 RDLEAEQVVEGF
+86 RDIEAEQAIEEL
-98 IYDDERMMQL
+98 IYDDERMQRL
-108 PELHAA
+108 PELYAA

-125 GDGNPSL
+125 DSGNPSL

-142 VLSNHQ
+142 VLSNHL
-148 GKKTEDFNAIVA
+148 GKKNEDFNAIVVA
-160 SLLYNLAL
+160 LLYNLAL

-236 MSELNSG
+236 MSELGQG
-243 DSNATRIAMVNL
+243 DANATRIAMSNL

-268 MGNGRNAVKYYTKAL
+268 MGNSRNAVKYYTKAL

-290 EKMGHRDL
+290 EKMGMREL
-298 QLSIGLAKALMR
+298 TLSIGLARALMR

-330 RLDATAEVHEIQDL
+330 RLDATAQIHDIQDL

-355 TLLKSIFTAALI
+355 TLLKSIFTVVII
-367 LLGTLGMQAQLI
+367 LLGSLSMQAQLI

-397 NGAEA
+397 NGANA

-421 SHDDSYKR
+421 SHDDNYKR

-434 TKIANMNTETVLST
+434 TKIADMSTEAVLST

-460 GTPCTL
+460 ATPCSL

-471 ICKQYDVT
+471 ICNEYNVV
-479 PVVEVKVCSNIHS
+479 PVVEVKVCTSIHS

-506 ALINLID
+506 ALINMID
-513 QKGLTQQVVIISFM
+513 QKGCSDRVVIISFM

-540 VTVQVLAGDSDGP
+540 ITVQVLAGDGDGT

-560 CIEHNMDL
+560 CIEHKMDL
-568 DVVHTIITKAAVDR
+568 DVVHTIVTKEAIDR
-582 LHQAGLKVNV
+582 MHAAGLKVNV
-592 WTVDKVEDF
+592 WTVDRVEDF
-601 ERVKDMGV
+601 ERVKAAGADF
-609 DYITTNA
+609 ITTNA
-616 RFPKEL
+616 RFPREL

>member
-1 MPCAITAATWV
+1 
-12 ALSRATN
+12 
-19 INPTSKPTY
+19 
-28 RSMNPLS
+28 MNSLP
-35 ITVALPRLNNDMTI
+35 ITVALPRLKNDMTI
-49 ARAQMANSGTMP
+49 ARAQMTTSGTMP
-61 PSKGLDPGIV
+61 SSKGLDQGIV
-71 AEMQMCYIEYLISDK
+71 IEMEMCYAEYLIANQ
-86 RDLEAEQVVEGF
+86 RDLEADQLIES
-98 IYDDERMMQL
+98 ILYDDDRVQEL
-108 PELHAA
+108 PVLYAA
-114 WLWLARMALLI
+114 WLWLTRMALLI
-125 GDGNPSL
+125 NEGNPSL
-132 SLGAAENALL
+132 ALGAAESALL
-142 VLSNHQ
+142 ELNDHQ
-148 GKKTEDFNAIVA
+148 GKKTEDFHAIVA
-160 SLLYNLAL
+160 SLLFNLAL
-168 AHHDMGD
+168 AHHQMGD
-175 NSRAAKE
+175 NSRAVKE

-243 DSNATRIAMVNL
+243 DTNATRTAMSNL

-355 TLLKSIFTAALI
+355 TLLKSIFTAALVI
-367 LLGTLGMQAQLI
+367 VGTLNMQAQLI

-397 NGAEA
+397 NGANA

-413 TADGTFVI
+413 TGDGTFVV
-421 SHDDSYKR
+421 SHDDNYKR

-434 TKIANMNTETVLST
+434 TKIADMTTEAILST
-448 RLTSKRHGITYA
+448 RLTSKRHGVTYA

-471 ICKQYDVT
+471 ICKEYNVV
-479 PVVEVKVCSNIHS
+479 PVVEVKVCTTIHS

-513 QKGLTQQVVIISFM
+513 QKGLSDRVVIISFM

-540 VTVQVLAGDSDGP
+540 ITVQVLAGDEDGT
-553 IDEWVDW
+553 IMEWVEW
-560 CIEHNMDL
+560 CKQCKMDL
-568 DVVHTIITKAAVDR
+568 DVVHTIVTKEAVDAM
-582 LHQAGLKVNV
+582 HAAGLKVNV
-592 WTVDKVEDF
+592 WTVDRVEDF
-601 ERVKDMGV
+601 ERVKAMGV
-609 DYITTNA
+609 DFITTNA
-616 RFPKEL
+616 RFPNELK

>member
-1 MPCAITAATWV
+1 MSSLPI
-12 ALSRATN
+12 S
-19 INPTSKPTY
+19 
-28 RSMNPLS
+28 
-35 ITVALPRLNNDMTI
+35 VALPRLKNDMTI
-49 ARAQMANSGTMP
+49 AQAQMASSGTMP
-61 PSKGLDPGIV
+61 PSKGLDENIV
-71 AEMQMCYIEYLISDK
+71 TEMQMCYIEYLIVNK
-86 RDLEAEQVVEGF
+86 RDLEAEQVIEEF
-98 IYDDERMMQL
+98 IYDDDRMQQL
-108 PELHAA
+108 PELYAA
-114 WLWLARMALLI
+114 WLWLARMTLLI
-125 GDGNPSL
+125 DGGNPSL
-132 SLGAAENALL
+132 SLGAAENTLL

-160 SLLYNLAL
+160 SLLFNLAL

-175 NSRAAKE
+175 NSRATKE
-182 LTKAQQLLERLA
+182 LTKAQQILERLA
-194 KRNEARFS
+194 KRNETRFS
-202 AMLLMAVEAST
+202 ALLLMAVEAST

-227 HYQSASELY
+227 HYQTASELF
-236 MSELNSG
+236 MSELNSS
-243 DSNATRIAMVNL
+243 DANATRAAMSNL
-255 VDTLGKEGDIMLE
+255 IDTLGKEGDIMLE
-268 MGNGRNAVKYYTKAL
+268 MGNSRNAVKYYTKAL

-290 EKMGHRDL
+290 EKMGLRDL

-330 RLDATAEVHEIQDL
+330 RLDATAEVYEIQDL

-367 LLGTLGMQAQLI
+367 IVGTLGMQAQLI

-397 NGAEA
+397 NGANA

-413 TADGTFVI
+413 TADGSFVI

-434 TKIANMNTETVLST
+434 TKIANMTTETVLTT

-460 GTPCTL
+460 ATPCTL

-471 ICKQYDVT
+471 ICKEYNVV
-479 PVVEVKVCSNIHS
+479 PVVEVKVCTNIHS

-513 QKGLTQQVVIISFM
+513 QKGLADKAVIISFM

-540 VTVQVLAGDSDGP
+540 ITVQVLAGDQDGP
-553 IDEWVDW
+553 IEDWVDW
-560 CIEHNMDL
+560 CIEHKMDL
-568 DVVHTIITKAAVDR
+568 DVVHTFITKEAVDR
-582 LHQAGLKVNV
+582 MHQAGLKVNV

-601 ERVKDMGV
+601 NRVKEMGV
-609 DYITTNA
+609 DFITTNA